1 VLGGLAT
8 AVLVAVV
15 VTAAAGCTGSDST
28 VDRDDYVNE
37 NEAIFEQ
44 LPSFPGARLSS
55 ESSSPYRDGE
65 NGPVV
70 GYVTRFVLQL
80 PPETT
85 ADAVGS
91 FFRRGLPPEWLLVE
105 ELDGPVLNFR
115 RGKASVSIN
124 LESWQAHEFE
134 VGIDHGSY
142 DEPGG

>member
-1 VLGGLAT
+1 VLGDLAT

-15 VTAAAGCTGSDST
+15 TTAAASCTGGDST

-37 NEAIFEQ
+37 NEAIFNQ

-70 GYVTRFVLQL
+70 GYVTRFVLAL

-85 ADAVGS
+85 ADAVGT
-91 FFRRGLPPEWLLVE
+91 FYRRGLLPEWLPVE

-124 LESWQAHEFE
+124 LESWQAHVLE
-134 VGIDHGSY
+134 VGIDHDS
-142 DEPGG
+142 